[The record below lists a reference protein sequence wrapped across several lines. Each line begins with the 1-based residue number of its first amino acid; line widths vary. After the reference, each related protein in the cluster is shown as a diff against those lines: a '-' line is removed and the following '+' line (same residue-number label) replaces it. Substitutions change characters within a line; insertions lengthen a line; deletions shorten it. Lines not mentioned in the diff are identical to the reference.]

1 MMLLL
6 SAFVVLLLS
15 LHASLF
21 LLPCSA
27 VSPVIVSGNR
37 LVDSSTHRR
46 FLVQGSGY
54 DYDVSNDN
62 VQQWRP
68 AINALLTAAPHI
80 NTIRLL
86 RRSVL
91 TAATT
96 HRPQLLLMAVA
107 DGVHRWLRSVDP
119 SRAYDDFMLEMNRRG
134 VYVIVPLTP
143 SRGWCTLSQC
153 ASTHSSAAVFLPHP
167 LTRSAPRCPADRDG
181 SPPLGHATC
190 YPSCLLNFGQHVVN
204 LFSPHPNVLLF
215 TVGNEIIN
223 SLPRWSA
230 APCVKAYARDIQRFQ
245 RQCSASDHSR
255 VVPLLYAAADN
266 AIAHTSPPRRTT
278 RLKMDYLTC
287 PVAGDEDGER
297 AIDVMGVN
305 LFRFCSDQCT
315 FRSCESAM
323 VVGAFAASPIP
334 VLLTEYG
341 CSSFTWHINHTAR
354 VGVNAFQETRLLYS
368 PAMTGVFSGGC
379 AYTYGVRGGEEFA
392 FFEGGGRSARGE
404 PGAVKSCGWPDDLCR
419 VDAYEQRLAE
429 VEQRETQR
437 KKQRAQEEEDGDG
450 ADDGAI
456 MEHDAVTVACPVVL
470 GVDLTLP
477 DTRQGAEGYEPVPCQ
492 AGVGRMA
499 SEEDREADSEQDR
512 LERQQEAAREESH
525 RVHHSRRRW
534 RCGSAGRRTARDAGR
549 GAWSRRAARAR
560 RRCAC
565 TRGWSRCAR
574 GGCADSEERHA
585 RDGRAQEERGSGRGR
600 ERGTA
605 TRRSR
610 RPTPPTLSCRCCLP

>member
-1 MMLLL
+1 
-6 SAFVVLLLS
+6 
-15 LHASLF
+15 
-21 LLPCSA
+21 
-27 VSPVIVSGNR
+27 
-37 LVDSSTHRR
+37 
-46 FLVQGSGY
+46 
-54 DYDVSNDN
+54 
-62 VQQWRP
+62 
-68 AINALLTAAPHI
+68 
-80 NTIRLL
+80 
-86 RRSVL
+86 
-91 TAATT
+91 
-96 HRPQLLLMAVA
+96 MAVA

-153 ASTHSSAAVFLPHP
+153 TSTHSSAAVFLPRP

-181 SPPLGHATC
+181 SPPLGPATC

-266 AIAHTSPPRRTT
+266 AIAHFSAEEND

-512 LERQQEAAREESH
+512 LERQQEAAR
-525 RVHHSRRRW
+525 RN
-534 RCGSAGRRTARDAGR
+534 RTASTTPAAAGDAAQPADAQPGMPGEAPGR
-549 GAWSRRAARAR
+549 GEQHEPVADAPAPEDGAG
-560 RRCAC
+560 APVGDAPTVKND
-565 TRGWSRCAR
+565 TRETAEPRKSGEV
-574 GGCADSEERHA
+574 GGVESGDGDAQVSSSDSSHA
-585 RDGRAQEERGSGRGR
+585 F
-600 ERGTA
+600 
-605 TRRSR
+605 
-610 RPTPPTLSCRCCLP
+610 LSLLPALIVVALTCLHYLPL